1 MSVSQPFGQ
10 NVVPSAV
17 GREDSPD
24 PEDVPVPD
32 LDESGDADPAY
43 EGGVP
48 VGSADGDEN
57 AVGAGDSIEP
67 DPDYADDVPVGSADA
82 DEDARRA
89 GGSR

>member
-1 MSVSQPFGQ
+1 MSASQSFGH

-17 GREDSPD
+17 GRESSPD
-24 PEDVPVPD
+24 PDDVPIVD
-32 LDESGDADPAY
+32 LSESRDSDPAY

-48 VGSADGDEN
+48 VGTADADED
-57 AVGAGDSIEP
+57 ARRAGASIEP
-67 DPDYADDVPVGSADA
+67 DPAYKDDAPVGTADA

>member
-1 MSVSQPFGQ
+1 MSISQPFGQ

-24 PEDVPVPD
+24 PDDVPIVD
-32 LDESGDADPAY
+32 LDESGDPDPAY

-48 VGSADGDEN
+48 VGSADADED
-57 AVGAGDSIEP
+57 ARRAGASIEP
-67 DPDYADDVPVGSADA
+67 DPAYEDDVPVGSADA